1 MTFAD
6 VIIKLWDKGGVP
18 LLLLV
23 GLYLIAKFI
32 ASRFVKALDGVG
44 ADTKASI
51 TKIADAV
58 TVSSQAQVSA
68 LAGLTERV
76 SRMEG
81 KVDTL
86 GQLAVREAQ
95 SLPPQL
101 APPQLAPLHPRAVAV
116 ASVVEVFDDDGNTP
130 IGVPIPEPQS
140 HPMIPSLPPRKTP
153 PKGTAY
159 AVHARPGTKGGAR

>member
-6 VIIKLWDKGGVP
+6 VVIKLWDKGGVP

-23 GLYLIAKFI
+23 GLFLIAKFI

-58 TVSSQAQVSA
+58 TTSSAAQVVA
-68 LAGLTERV
+68 LGELTARV

-81 KVDTL
+81 QVVTL
-86 GQLAVREAQ
+86 GQLAVRAAGESQ
-95 SLPPQL
+95 PT
-101 APPQLAPLHPRAVAV
+101 RATAI
-116 ASVVEVFDDDGNTP
+116 AAVVEVFDEGENTP
-130 IGVPIPEPQS
+130 IGPVPEPQS
-140 HPMIPSLPPRKTP
+140 HPVIPSLPSAPPRKTP
-153 PKGTAY
+153 PKGTPTTYHHGRA
-159 AVHARPGTKGGAR
+159 PTSGGSKR

>member
-23 GLYLIAKFI
+23 GLFLIFKFG
-32 ASRFVKALDGVG
+32 AGRFVKALDNVSKTTT
-44 ADTKASI
+44 DSI
-51 TKIADAV
+51 TKIADA
-58 TVSSQAQVSA
+58 TTTASAAQVVA
-68 LAGLTERV
+68 LGDLTARV

-86 GQLAVREAQ
+86 GQLAVRAAGEAQ
-95 SLPPQL
+95 PT
-101 APPQLAPLHPRAVAV
+101 RATAI
-116 ASVVEVFDDDGNTP
+116 AAVVEVFDDEGATP

-140 HPMIPSLPPRKTP
+140 HPVIPSLPPRTKTP
-153 PKGTAY
+153 AKGTAY
-159 AVHARPGTKGGAR
+159 SVHARPGTKGGAR

>member
-6 VIIKLWDKGGVP
+6 VVIKLWDKGGVP

-23 GLYLIAKFI
+23 GLFLIAKFI

-51 TKIADAV
+51 AKIADAV
-58 TVSSQAQVSA
+58 QATSSAQVTAISE
-68 LAGLTERV
+68 LTARM

-81 KVDTL
+81 QVVTL
-86 GQLAVREAQ
+86 GNLAAIAARENQTGHGHA
-95 SLPPQL
+95 
-101 APPQLAPLHPRAVAV
+101 RAVAV

-140 HPMIPSLPPRKTP
+140 HPAIPSLPPRKTP
-153 PKGTAY
+153 PKGTPTTY
-159 AVHARPGTKGGAR
+159 HVARAQTKGGKP